1 MRYLDNFIICLIV
14 LFLPIQFWAQSNKL
28 QFKTTHG
35 SFKVMLYDFTPKH
48 KKLILDAIKDDI
60 YKDALFN
67 RIIENFV
74 VQGGEHD
81 DDIAQREKDLPINEH
96 HRLPAEFDSRA
107 FHKTGALGAGRDDN
121 PQKASFLNQIYFV
134 VGKPVSVPDLDNI
147 EQKKDIKFTKEQRET
162 YFSKGGLPRLDGD
175 YTVFGEV
182 YEGLDVLLKISKLKT
197 TEKDSP
203 LQPVS
208 FEIIEIKE

>member
-1 MRYLDNFIICLIV
+1 MKSYLYLFILIFV
-14 LFLPIQFWAQSNKL
+14 PMQFWAQSNKL

-48 KKLILDAIKDDI
+48 KELILDAIRNDV
-60 YKDALFN
+60 YKNALFN
-67 RIIENFV
+67 RVIENFV

-81 DDIAQREKDLPINEH
+81 DDIALREKDLPTNEH
-96 HRLPAEFDSRA
+96 YRLPAEFDSRV
-107 FHKTGALGAGRDDN
+107 FHKMGALGAGRDDN

-134 VGKPVSVPDLDNI
+134 VGKSVSVDDLDTI
-147 EQKKDIKFTKEQRET
+147 EQKKGIKFTKEQRET

-182 YEGLDVLLKISKLKT
+182 SEGFDVLLKISKLKT
-197 TEKDSP
+197 NEKDAP

-208 FEIIEIKE
+208 FEIIEINE

>member
-1 MRYLDNFIICLIV
+1 MQ
-14 LFLPIQFWAQSNKL
+14 FLAQSHKL
-28 QFKTTHG
+28 LFKTEHG

-48 KKLILDAIKDDI
+48 QKLILDAIRNDV

-67 RIIENFV
+67 RVIENFV

-81 DDIAQREKDLPINEH
+81 DDIAKKEKDLPANEH
-96 HRLPAEFDSRA
+96 YRLPAEFDSRA
-107 FHKTGALGAGRDDN
+107 FHKMGALGAGRDDN

-134 VGKPVSVPDLDNI
+134 VGKPVSVDDLDTI
-147 EQKKDIKFTKEQRET
+147 EQKKGIKFTKEQRET
-162 YFSKGGLPRLDGD
+162 YFFEGGFPRLDGD

-182 YEGLDVLLKISKLKT
+182 YEGLDVLLKISKFKT
-197 TEKDSP
+197 NEKDAP
-203 LQPVS
+203 LHPVS

>member
-1 MRYLDNFIICLIV
+1 MKSYLYLLVFIFVPMR
-14 LFLPIQFWAQSNKL
+14 FWAQSNKL

-48 KKLILDAIKDDI
+48 KQLILDAIIDDV

-96 HRLPAEFDSRA
+96 YRLAAEFDSRA
-107 FHKTGALGAGRDDN
+107 FHKIGALGAGRDDN

-134 VGKPVSVPDLDNI
+134 VGKPVSVTDLDHI
-147 EQKKDIKFTKEQRET
+147 EQNKGVKFTKEQRET

-197 TEKDSP
+197 NEKDAP
-203 LQPVS
+203 LQPIS

>member
-1 MRYLDNFIICLIV
+1 MKSYLYLFLLI
-14 LFLPIQFWAQSNKL
+14 FLPIQFWAQSHKL
-28 QFKTTHG
+28 QFKTEHG

-48 KKLILDAIKDDI
+48 KQLILDAIKNDV

-81 DDIAQREKDLPINEH
+81 DDIALREKDLPLNEH
-96 HRLPAEFDSRA
+96 YRLPAEFDSRA
-107 FHKTGALGAGRDDN
+107 FHKMGALGAGRDDN

-134 VGKPVSVPDLDNI
+134 VGKPVSVTDLDNI
-147 EQKKDIKFTKEQRET
+147 EQKKGIKFTKEQHEI
-162 YFSKGGLPRLDGD
+162 YLSKGGLPRLDSD

-197 TEKDSP
+197 NEKDAP

>member
-1 MRYLDNFIICLIV
+1 MKSYLYLLVLIFV
-14 LFLPIQFWAQSNKL
+14 PMQFWAQSNKL

-48 KKLILDAIKDDI
+48 KKLILDAIKDDV

-67 RIIENFV
+67 RIIGNFV

-81 DDIAQREKDLPINEH
+81 DDIAQIEKDLPINEYY
-96 HRLPAEFDSRA
+96 RLPAEFDSRA
-107 FHKTGALGAGRDDN
+107 FHKMGALGAGRDDN

-134 VGKPVSVPDLDNI
+134 VGKPVSVTDLDTI

-197 TEKDSP
+197 NEKDAP

-208 FEIIEIKE
+208 FEVIEIKE

>member
-1 MRYLDNFIICLIV
+1 MKSYLYLLVLIFV
-14 LFLPIQFWAQSNKL
+14 PIQFWAQSHKL
-28 QFKTTHG
+28 QFKTEHG

-48 KKLILDAIKDDI
+48 KQLILDAIRNDA
-60 YKDALFN
+60 YKDAVFN

-81 DDIAQREKDLPINEH
+81 DDIAQREKDLPLNEH
-96 HRLPAEFDSRA
+96 YRLPAEFDSRA
-107 FHKTGALGAGRDDN
+107 FHKMGALGAGRDDN

-134 VGKPVSVPDLDNI
+134 VGKPVSVADLDNI
-147 EQKKDIKFTKEQRET
+147 EQKKGIKFTKEQRET

-197 TEKDSP
+197 NEKDAP

>member
-1 MRYLDNFIICLIV
+1 MKSYLYLLVLIFV
-14 LFLPIQFWAQSNKL
+14 PMQFLAQSHKL

-35 SFKVMLYDFTPKH
+35 SFKVVLYDFTPKH
-48 KKLILDAIKDDI
+48 KQLILNAIKDDV

-81 DDIAQREKDLPINEH
+81 DDIAQREKDLPVNEH
-96 HRLPAEFDSRA
+96 YRLPAEFDSRA
-107 FHKTGALGAGRDDN
+107 FHKIGALGAGRDDN
-121 PQKASFLNQIYFV
+121 VQKASFLNQVYFV
-134 VGKPVSVPDLDNI
+134 VGKPVSVNDLDTI

-182 YEGLDVLLKISKLKT
+182 YEGLDILLKISKIKT
-197 TEKDSP
+197 NEKDAP

>member
-1 MRYLDNFIICLIV
+1 MKSCLYIFV
-14 LFLPIQFWAQSNKL
+14 LIFLPMQFWAQSHKL

-35 SFKVMLYDFTPKH
+35 TFKVVLYDFTPKH
-48 KKLILDAIKDDI
+48 QQLILNAIKENV
-60 YKDALFN
+60 YKEALFN

-81 DDIAQREKDLPINEH
+81 DDIAQREKDLPVSEH
-96 HRLPAEFDSRA
+96 YRLAAEFDSRA
-107 FHKTGALGAGRDDN
+107 FHKMGALGAGRDDN
-121 PQKASFLNQIYFV
+121 PKKASFLNQIYFV
-134 VGKPVSVPDLDNI
+134 VGKSVTETDLEKI
-147 EQKKDIKFTKEQRET
+147 EQKKGIKFTKEQRET
-162 YFSKGGLPRLDGD
+162 YLSKGGLPRLDGD

-182 YEGLDVLLKISKLKT
+182 YEGLDVLLEISKLKT
-197 TEKDSP
+197 NEKNAP

>member
-1 MRYLDNFIICLIV
+1 MKSYLYLLV
-14 LFLPIQFWAQSNKL
+14 LMFVPIQFWAQSNKL

-35 SFKVMLYDFTPKH
+35 SFKVILYDFTPKH
-48 KKLILDAIKDDI
+48 RQLILDAIKDDV
-60 YKDALFN
+60 YKDVLFN

-81 DDIAQREKDLPINEH
+81 DDIALREKDLPINEH
-96 HRLPAEFDSRA
+96 YRLPAEFDSRA
-107 FHKTGALGAGRDDN
+107 FHKIGALGAGRDDN

-134 VGKPVSVPDLDNI
+134 VGKPVSVTDLDNI
-147 EQKKDIKFTKEQRET
+147 EQKKGVKFTKEQRET

-197 TEKDSP
+197 NEKDAP
-203 LQPVS
+203 LQPLS
-208 FEIIEIKE
+208 FEVIEIKE

>member
-1 MRYLDNFIICLIV
+1 MKSCLYIFV
-14 LFLPIQFWAQSNKL
+14 LIFLPMQFWAQSHKL

-35 SFKVMLYDFTPKH
+35 TFKVVLYDFTPKH
-48 KKLILDAIKDDI
+48 QQLILNAIKENV
-60 YKDALFN
+60 YKEALFN

-81 DDIAQREKDLPINEH
+81 DDIAQREKDLPVNEH
-96 HRLPAEFDSRA
+96 YRLAAEFDSRA
-107 FHKTGALGAGRDDN
+107 FHKMGALGAGRDDN
-121 PQKASFLNQIYFV
+121 PKKASFLNQIYFV
-134 VGKPVSVPDLDNI
+134 VGKSVTETDLENI
-147 EQKKDIKFTKEQRET
+147 EQKKGIKFTKEQRET
-162 YFSKGGLPRLDGD
+162 YLSKGGLPRLDGD

-182 YEGLDVLLKISKLKT
+182 YEGLDVLLEISKLKT
-197 TEKDSP
+197 NEKNAP

>member
-1 MRYLDNFIICLIV
+1 MKSYLYLLVLIFV
-14 LFLPIQFWAQSNKL
+14 PMQFWAQSHKL
-28 QFKTTHG
+28 QFKTKHG

-48 KKLILDAIKDDI
+48 KKLILDAIKDDV

-96 HRLPAEFDSRA
+96 YRLPAEFDSRA
-107 FHKTGALGAGRDDN
+107 FHKMGALGAGRDDN
-121 PQKASFLNQIYFV
+121 PQKSSFLNQIYFV
-134 VGKPVSVPDLDNI
+134 VGKPVSVIDLDNI
-147 EQKKDIKFTKEQRET
+147 EQKKGIKFTKEQRET

-197 TEKDSP
+197 NEKDAP